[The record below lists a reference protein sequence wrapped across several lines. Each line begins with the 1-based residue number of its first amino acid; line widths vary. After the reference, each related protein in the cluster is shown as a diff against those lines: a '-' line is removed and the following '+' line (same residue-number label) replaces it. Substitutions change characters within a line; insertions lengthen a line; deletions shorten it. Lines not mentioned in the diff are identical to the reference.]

1 MKVMIL
7 AAGYGE
13 RMLPLTK
20 TTPKPLLKVG
30 GKLIGL
36 WMPLDK
42 DIDEGGPPF
51 GVKEDEIIMLF
62 SNKWKIT
69 ADYFPNQSI
78 EARKGRE
85 KLIIF
90 EKL

>member
-1 MKVMIL
+1 MSK
-7 AAGYGE
+7 A
-13 RMLPLTK
+13 K
-20 TTPKPLLKVG
+20 
-30 GKLIGL
+30 KLEELREKIDS
-36 WMPLDK
+36 LDK

-51 GVKEDEIIMLF
+51 GVKEDDIKMLF

-78 EARKGRE
+78 EARKGKE
-85 KLIIF
+85 KLIVF

>member
-1 MKVMIL
+1 MKREQYSNLV
-7 AAGYGE
+7 YD
-13 RMLPLTK
+13 
-20 TTPKPLLKVG
+20 LLKIG
-30 GKLIGL
+30 GRLIGL

-51 GVKEDEIIMLF
+51 GVKENEIKKLF
-62 SNKWKIT
+62 SNKWNIT

-85 KLIIF
+85 KLIVF